1 MMAYVNTARVA
12 KSSVAD
18 RLAVLFAGV
27 SAMVQRRRIYGQTLR
42 ELNALTDREL
52 ADLGMH
58 RLAIA
63 DIAREAA
70 YGK

>member
-1 MMAYVNTARVA
+1 MVYVNTARVA
-12 KSSVAD
+12 RKGLIDRILGLNQTVATWV
-18 RLAVLFAGV
+18 R
-27 SAMVQRRRIYGQTLR
+27 QRRVYAQTVA

-52 ADLGMH
+52 ADLGIS

-63 DIAREAA
+63 DIAHEAA